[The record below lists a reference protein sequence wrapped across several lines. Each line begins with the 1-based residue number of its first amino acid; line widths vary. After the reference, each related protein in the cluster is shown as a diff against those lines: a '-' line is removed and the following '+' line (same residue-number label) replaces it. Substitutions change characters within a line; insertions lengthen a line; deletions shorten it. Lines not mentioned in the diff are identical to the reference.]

1 MVQFGIEP
9 GAPIHP
15 ASGPAAER
23 PYVRPHGARQ
33 TVIVFRC
40 TQRLAKRLRVALADD
55 ALPSTGV
62 LGDWYANSLNVGHSR
77 YVLCLSARTLLP
89 VILPAR
95 KSEFP
100 GRFPD
105 YLSEVLDLIG
115 VPSRVIE
122 REAAEAA
129 QPVFAKTQNRSL
141 LGSLNDFVFS
151 ASVYLQHGESVL
163 EANLKLAQMPSKVIE
178 FAFPSEVAR
187 EALLSQNHR

>member
-1 MVQFGIEP
+1 
-9 GAPIHP
+9 
-15 ASGPAAER
+15 
-23 PYVRPHGARQ
+23 
-33 TVIVFRC
+33 VIVYRC

-77 YVLCLSARTLLP
+77 YVLCLSEPTLLP

-100 GRFPD
+100 GRFPH
-105 YLSEVLDLIG
+105 YLAEILDHIG
-115 VPSRVIE
+115 VPSQAIN
-122 REAAEAA
+122 REAAEVNE
-129 QPVFAKTQNRSL
+129 PVFAKTRNRSL

-151 ASVYLQHGESVL
+151 ASIFLQYGDSPL
-163 EANLKLAQMPSKVIE
+163 EANIKLADMPSKVIE

-187 EALLSQNHR
+187 EAFLSRNPR

>member
-1 MVQFGIEP
+1 
-9 GAPIHP
+9 
-15 ASGPAAER
+15 
-23 PYVRPHGARQ
+23 
-33 TVIVFRC
+33 
-40 TQRLAKRLRVALADD
+40 
-55 ALPSTGV
+55 V

-100 GRFPD
+100 GRFTV
-105 YLSEVLDLIG
+105 YLSEVLNLIG
-115 VPSRVIE
+115 VPKLVIE
-122 REAAEAA
+122 REAAECA

-151 ASVYLQHGESVL
+151 ASVYLQHGESRL

-178 FAFPSEVAR
+178 FSFPSEVAR
-187 EALLSQNHR
+187 EALLSQNNK

>member
-1 MVQFGIEP
+1 M
-9 GAPIHP
+9 
-15 ASGPAAER
+15 
-23 PYVRPHGARQ
+23 
-33 TVIVFRC
+33 IVFRC

-77 YVLCLSARTLLP
+77 NVLCISACTLLP

-95 KSEFP
+95 RSEFP
-100 GRFPD
+100 GRFPY
-105 YLSEVLDLIG
+105 YLADILDLIG
-115 VPSRVIE
+115 IPSRVIE
-122 REAAEAA
+122 RETAEAE
-129 QPVFAKTQNRSL
+129 QSVFAKTQNRSL

-151 ASVYLQHGESVL
+151 ASVYLQYGESVL
-163 EANLKLAQMPSKVIE
+163 EANLKLAKMPSKVID